1 MSTNL
6 IVANIKSYET
16 LEEGNSWIEKFL
28 AHKDSFSNLT
38 QKEIVICP
46 PFTLLLSFSSA
57 FLGTNIKIGAQNVSP
72 FDQGAYTGEINAKQI
87 KDFAE
92 YVLIGHSERRKNFS
106 ETDNM
111 LTKKTEIS
119 LKNGLKPIFIVQNK
133 DVMIP
138 QGVGVVAYEPVFAI
152 GTGNPDTPENADE
165 VAGVLKSE
173 NDYMV
178 LYGGSVTPENVK
190 NFTSKVNIN
199 GVLVGGASLDPEEF
213 YKIIENA

>member
-28 AHKDSFSNLT
+28 AHKASLSNLT
-38 QKEIVICP
+38 QKEIIICP

-57 FLGTNIKIGAQNVSP
+57 FLGINIKIGAQNVSP
-72 FDQGAYTGEINAKQI
+72 FEEGAYTGEITAKQI

-92 YVLIGHSERRKNFS
+92 YVLIGHSERRKNFA
-106 ETDNM
+106 ETDDM
-111 LTKKTEIS
+111 LKKKTEIS
-119 LKNGLKPIFIVQNK
+119 LNYGLKPIFLVQSK

-152 GTGNPDTPENADE
+152 GSGNPDTPENADE
-165 VAGVLKSE
+165 VAEVLKSE
-173 NDYMV
+173 NDYQV

-190 NFTSKVNIN
+190 NFTSKANIN